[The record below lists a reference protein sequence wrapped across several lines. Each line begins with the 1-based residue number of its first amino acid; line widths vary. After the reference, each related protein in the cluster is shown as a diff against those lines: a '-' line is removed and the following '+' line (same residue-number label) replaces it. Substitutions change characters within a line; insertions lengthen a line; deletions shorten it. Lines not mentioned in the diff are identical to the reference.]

1 MADLYLFILS
11 VNQIKKNMSIF
22 PSIIYNVAKLQSV
35 KVKKMIRVE
44 LHQLLYSLSGDLDC
58 WEKEVFRPGT
68 GPKEKC

>member
-1 MADLYLFILS
+1 
-11 VNQIKKNMSIF
+11 MSIF